1 MKVKNNDTTLSG
13 NGFSTKVTRN
23 FNKSSLTF
31 WDDTEIERII
41 TYNAII
47 EDLIDLDYTF
57 YYDEL
62 LERVQMDESIN
73 EVLIDIID
81 KNSET
86 KSTLSY
92 HKSTLQHYLDQDIM
106 NLFK

>member
-1 MKVKNNDTTLSG
+1 VRVRNNDTALTG
-13 NGFSTKVTRN
+13 TKFLTKAARN

-47 EDLIDLDYTF
+47 EDLIDLEYLDY
-57 YYDEL
+57 YQE
-62 LERVQMDESIN
+62 VQDSFNSDGMVN
-73 EVLIDIID
+73 EILMDIITR
-81 KNSET
+81 NSET
-86 KSTLSY
+86 LSTLGY
-92 HKSTLQHYLDQDIM
+92 HKSTIQHYLDQDIM